1 MKKNQIL
8 IAAAMGCT
16 LLMSACATQAPE
28 TGNSMEQ
35 IKAMLTQHDDAVN
48 EHNLKGVMALFADD
62 PAIVMMGTGPG
73 EFWKGK
79 ADVESAYQQLFKDF
93 KAGSLKHQCPD
104 ASIGHQGEFAWLIA
118 SCNMQDVSLD
128 GSQKREYVLNVSA
141 VLRKGKEGW
150 KFQTLHFSNL
160 TDGGAPPP
168 EGAAPAAPPA
178 AASKKAQ

>member
-16 LLMSACATQAPE
+16 LMMPAWAAQAPE
-28 TGNSMEQ
+28 ADQSKEE
-35 IKAMLTQHDDAVN
+35 IKAMLTRHDTAVN
-48 EHNLKGVMALFADD
+48 EHNLKVVMALYADD
-62 PAIVMMGTGPG
+62 PTVAMMGTGPG

-118 SCNMQDVSLD
+118 SCNMQDVSPD

-178 AASKKAQ
+178 AAPKKAK

>member
-28 TGNSMEQ
+28 TDNSMEQ

-104 ASIGHQGEFAWLIA
+104 ASIGQQGEFAWLIA
-118 SCNMQDVSLD
+118 SCNIQDVSPD
-128 GSQKREYVLNVSA
+128 GSQKREYGLNVSA
-141 VLRKGKEGW
+141 VLKKGKEGW

-178 AASKKAQ
+178 EAPKKAQ

>member
-16 LLMSACATQAPE
+16 LMMPAWAAQAPE
-28 TGNSMEQ
+28 ADQSKEE
-35 IKAMLTQHDDAVN
+35 IKAMLTQHDTAVN
-48 EHNLKGVMALFADD
+48 EHNLKAVMVLFADD
-62 PAIVMMGTGPG
+62 PAIAMMGTGPG

-178 AASKKAQ
+178 EAPKKAQ